1 MRFKPSIPPSQT
13 QRHKW
18 HFDGGEERH
27 LEESQKS
34 YTHTLV
40 YQPSRSSAEGGGTE
54 HSRRRRE
61 KGGRTE
67 DIRGET
73 EETRREHKLD
83 KGAWQGGKRQ
93 RESQR
98 VKGKKDR
105 NEEH

>member
-1 MRFKPSIPPSQT
+1 M
-13 QRHKW
+13 
-18 HFDGGEERH
+18 
-27 LEESQKS
+27 EESQKS

-73 EETRREHKLD
+73 EETRRE
-83 KGAWQGGKRQ
+83 QVRQ
-93 RESQR
+93 RSMARWQKAE
-98 VKGKKDR
+98 GKPKSER
-105 NEEH
+105 EERQK